1 MPADMALLNVRNS
14 GVIMRDS
21 SNKILWGKVEKIGKG
36 TRANYDAEN
45 KTITFCFDRNLQ
57 TSSEQLRK
65 LREAL
70 MKELKELGY
79 LSHMKYNGEV
89 VVDNVEEENVALVTE
104 NHKLIIHLNKKQTI
118 EKQSGTSENPA

>member
-1 MPADMALLNVRNS
+1 
-14 GVIMRDS
+14 MRDS

>member
-1 MPADMALLNVRNS
+1 MPADMALSNVRNS

>member
-1 MPADMALLNVRNS
+1 MQADMALLNERNS
-14 GVIMRDS
+14 DVIMRDS

-79 LSHMKYNGEV
+79 VSHMKYNGEV

-118 EKQSGTSENPA
+118 EKPSGTSENPA